1 MKNAAKIERL
11 RKKVEE
17 ISSRIKAD
25 SAMKAKLEKEIESL
39 EAAEIT
45 AFIRSK
51 KIIVDDNFL
60 QNLENAC
67 QSDSV
72 TEQTAA
78 EDKKSDSGTAV
89 TKIPMIG
96 GTSND

>member
-17 ISSRIKAD
+17 IGARIKAD
-25 SAMKAKLEKEIESL
+25 TATKAKLEKEIESL

-60 QNLENAC
+60 QNLESAC
-67 QSDSV
+67 QSDS
-72 TEQTAA
+72 TA
-78 EDKKSDSGTAV
+78 EETKKPESSFTAI
-89 TKIPMIG
+89 TKPIMG
-96 GTSND
+96 GTLHD

>member
-1 MKNAAKIERL
+1 MKNAARIERL

-17 ISSRIKAD
+17 ITARIKAD
-25 SAMKAKLEKEIESL
+25 TTMKAKLEKEIEAL

-60 QNLENAC
+60 QNLESAC
-67 QSDSV
+67 QSDG
-72 TEQTAA
+72 AA
-78 EDKKSDSGTAV
+78 ERKKPESGISAT
-89 TKIPMIG
+89 TKPMIG

>member
-1 MKNAAKIERL
+1 MKNAARIERL

-17 ISSRIKAD
+17 ITARIKAD
-25 SAMKAKLEKEIESL
+25 TTMKAKLEKEIEAL

-60 QNLENAC
+60 QNLESAC
-67 QSDSV
+67 QSDG
-72 TEQTAA
+72 TAEQTAA
-78 EDKKSDSGTAV
+78 ERKKPESGISAT
-89 TKIPMIG
+89 TKPMIG